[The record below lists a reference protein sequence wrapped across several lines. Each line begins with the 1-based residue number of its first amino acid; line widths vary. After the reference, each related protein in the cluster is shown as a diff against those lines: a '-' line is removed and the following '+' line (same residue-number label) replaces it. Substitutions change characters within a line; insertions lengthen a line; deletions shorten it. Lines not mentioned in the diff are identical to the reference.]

1 MLQTFANGWR
11 EDGQT
16 FAHGLGA
23 AGKVDN
29 ERAPAQSRDGAGK
42 NYGPGETTIR
52 KNACVLPDK
61 L

>member
-29 ERAPAQSRDGAGK
+29 ERAPAQSSQGAGK

-52 KNACVLPDK
+52 KYTGALPDK